1 MAHLQLGDARVH
13 RRGRRGRLHPPSRE
27 HRPDHPR
34 RRTSR
39 RGHVTV
45 TVLGAGA
52 WGTTLATI
60 LARDGG
66 RDVVLWTR
74 DAGQAAEIA
83 ARRENRKYLA
93 GIRVPDRVEVTAEIS
108 RALASDDLIV
118 AAPSQGV
125 RPLRDRIAS
134 LLRPEHRLLSATK
147 GLADDGRRMSQ
158 LWAEA
163 IAPERVAVL
172 SGPNISREIAAGLP
186 APTVVA
192 SVDPA
197 TARHFQSLVGT
208 PMFRVYTN
216 ADVVGVELCG
226 ALKNVVALGA
236 GAIDGMGYGE
246 NAKAGFVTRGLAEI
260 ARYGFSEGANPLTVA
275 GLAGFGDLIA
285 TCTSKFSRNRM
296 VGELLAKGVPL
307 AEIPQRLGGQIAE
320 GIGTAEATYHA
331 SRKRGV
337 VMPITEQT
345 HLVLSGGKPIRA
357 AMRDLMDREQGEEVA
372 GPLAEI
378 SRLLGTFAAAQR
390 EEHAASPKRT

>member
-1 MAHLQLGDARVH
+1 MTL
-13 RRGRRGRLHPPSRE
+13 
-27 HRPDHPR
+27 
-34 RRTSR
+34 
-39 RGHVTV
+39 
-45 TVLGAGA
+45 TVLQAGS

-66 RDVVLWTR
+66 KDVVLWTR
-74 DAGQAAEIA
+74 DPAQAKEIS
-83 ARRENRKYLA
+83 ARRENRKYLP
-93 GIRVPDRVEVTAEIS
+93 GIRVPDRVEVTADLE

-118 AAPSQGV
+118 AAPSRGV
-125 RPLRDRIAS
+125 RELRDRVS
-134 LLRPEHRLLSATK
+134 KLLRSEHRLLSATK
-147 GLADDGRRMSQ
+147 GLAEDGRRMSQ
-158 LWAEA
+158 VWAEA
-163 IAPERVAVL
+163 LAPERIAVL

-192 SVDPA
+192 SVDPS
-197 TARHFQSLVGT
+197 TARRFQSLVGT

-216 ADVVGVELCG
+216 VDVVGVELCG
-226 ALKNVVALGA
+226 ALKNIIALGA

-260 ARYGFSEGANPLTVA
+260 ARYGFAEGANPLTVA

-285 TCTSKFSRNRM
+285 TCTSKFSRNRA
-296 VGELLAKGVPL
+296 VGEMLAKGVDMK
-307 AEIPQRLGGQIAE
+307 EIPQRLGGQVAE
-320 GIGTAEATYHA
+320 GISTAEATYQA

-345 HLVLSGGKPIRA
+345 HLVLSEGKPIRE

-390 EEHAASPKRT
+390 EEAATGSGRT

>member
-1 MAHLQLGDARVH
+1 MTVAVLQ
-13 RRGRRGRLHPPSRE
+13 
-27 HRPDHPR
+27 
-34 RRTSR
+34 
-39 RGHVTV
+39 
-45 TVLGAGA
+45 AGS

-66 RDVVLWTR
+66 KDVVLWVR
-74 DAGQAAEIA
+74 DPGQATEIA
-83 ARRENRKYLA
+83 ARRENRKYLP
-93 GIRVPDRVEVTAEIS
+93 GIRVPDRVEVTADLE

-118 AAPSQGV
+118 AAPSRGV
-125 RPLRDRIAS
+125 RELRDRVS
-134 LLRPEHRLLSATK
+134 PRLRKEHRVLSATK
-147 GLADDGRRMSQ
+147 GLAADGRRMSQ

-163 IAPERVAVL
+163 LAPDRVAVL

-192 SVDPA
+192 SIDAA

-226 ALKNVVALGA
+226 ALKNIIALGA

-260 ARYGFSEGANPLTVA
+260 ARYGFAEGANPLTVA

-296 VGELLAKGVPL
+296 VGEMLAKGVPVD
-307 AEIPQRLGGQIAE
+307 EITQRLGGQVAE
-320 GIGTAEATYHA
+320 GMSTAEATYGA
-331 SRKRGV
+331 ATKRGV

-345 HLVLSGGKPIRA
+345 HLVLSEGKPIRE

-378 SRLLGTFAAAQR
+378 SHLLATFAEAQR
-390 EEHAASPKRT
+390 EESATSPRRT